1 MIYPACLAKAEGPI
15 HELDFPSGA
24 SSEDKRALPW
34 PRNHHAGLMAAE
46 LVGTPAMRSDGSWG
60 ETRGQNMRLISV
72 AAVLGLTVFV
82 IDPARSDE
90 AMLPQLLQTVVDDY
104 LGTRHD
110 IEKISGVALHVD
122 LVNHG
127 PIYVYSGTNGRGH
140 DPAPI
145 DDTTLFQIGSNTKHF
160 TSALILKLE
169 AEGKLNIDQ
178 TIGDWLAQYPAWAH
192 VTIRRLLNMTADIPN
207 YSEAV
212 SIAQEMSAD
221 IHRQFSQEELVAAV
235 YDKGLPIPSGY
246 FYSNTNDVLAGLII
260 EKAAQMSYEDALD
273 TMLLEPLHLKDT
285 FYKDAAYSTPVLRRL
300 PVGIYDNTD
309 CTIYQ
314 PKPCALTAWAPLV
327 GKDVSHQNLSWAGPA
342 GGMISNTGDLAQ
354 WIRALFGGRV
364 IPPQQL
370 AEMTS
375 IVSTKTGQP
384 IPDVSADDPFGFG
397 LDLGRA
403 YRAELGGGYW
413 FYQGT
418 TFGFRAIFAYWPQY
432 DLVIT
437 AATNSQPQDNE
448 DQLGAVVVGGAFLT
462 LQKQGL
468 IP

>member
-1 MIYPACLAKAEGPI
+1 
-15 HELDFPSGA
+15 
-24 SSEDKRALPW
+24 
-34 PRNHHAGLMAAE
+34 
-46 LVGTPAMRSDGSWG
+46 MRSDGSG
-60 ETRGQNMRLISV
+60 QNKGQNMRLILV
-72 AAVLGLTVFV
+72 AAVLGLIVLVTE
-82 IDPARSDE
+82 PARSDE
-90 AMLPQLLQTVVDDY
+90 AMLPQQLQTVVDDY
-104 LGTRHD
+104 LSTRHD
-110 IEKISGVALHVD
+110 VEKISGVALHVD
-122 LVNHG
+122 LVNHN
-127 PIYVYSGTNGRGH
+127 PIDVYSGTNGRGH

-145 DDTTLFQIGSNTKHF
+145 DNRTLFQIGSNTKHF

-169 AEGKLNIDQ
+169 ADGKLNIDQ
-178 TIGDWLAQYPAWAH
+178 TVGDWLPQYPAWAK

-212 SIAQEMSAD
+212 SIAEAMAAD
-221 IHRQFSQEELVAAV
+221 IRRQFSQGELVAAV

-260 EKAAQMSYEDALD
+260 EQAAQMSYEDALD
-273 TMLLEPLHLKDT
+273 TMLLEPLHLKNT
-285 FYKDAAYSTPVLRRL
+285 FYRDAPYPRRVLRRL

-327 GKDVSHQNLSWAGPA
+327 GKDVSYQNLSWAGPA
-342 GGMISNTGDLAQ
+342 GGMISNTRDLAK

-364 IPPQQL
+364 IPQQQL
-370 AEMTS
+370 DEMTS
-375 IVSTKTGQP
+375 IISTKTGEP
-384 IPDVSADDPFGFG
+384 ISDVSPDDPSGFA
-397 LDLGRA
+397 LDLGRV
-403 YRAELGGGYW
+403 YRAELGGTYW

-432 DLVIT
+432 DLVIS

-448 DQLGAVVVGGAFLT
+448 DKLGATVVGGAFQT